1 MASFTTKLSLGQK
14 AFIVSGGLDPY
25 IEELT
30 VGLIRV
36 IETHPK
42 AKSPFSQN
50 SCYKEEYMCFETGVG
65 SGSVYTYGE
74 HIFATREEAERGLTR
89 RQQEVYKERAERDA
103 WKAKKEQYEE
113 NRERE
118 VMKKYYVKTDYVPE
132 DVTYLT
138 AGKEYLLTDL
148 TFRKNK
154 ISGGYLKDDDNEE
167 SYIFLEE
174 CAHLDFK
181 PWTLVEKEEKDGR
194 N

>member
-14 AFIVSGGLDPY
+14 AFIVYGGLDPY

-42 AKSPFSQN
+42 AKCPYTQN

-103 WKAKKEQYEE
+103 WKAKQAEEQRERDLLTLKRLKEQYEE

-118 VMKKYYVKTDYVPE
+118 VMKKY
-132 DVTYLT
+132 
-138 AGKEYLLTDL
+138 
-148 TFRKNK
+148 
-154 ISGGYLKDDDNEE
+154 
-167 SYIFLEE
+167 
-174 CAHLDFK
+174 
-181 PWTLVEKEEKDGR
+181 
-194 N
+194 